1 MDIFITTVGV
11 VTLEWDLWMW
21 LSLWIFS
28 VNVIATVGCGDT
40 REESLFVAFPVDSFI
55 DSEGCGEAR
64 VSSLI
69 VALPV
74 DIFS

>member
-28 VNVIATVGCGDT
+28 VSIIATVGCGDT
-40 REESLFVAFPVDSFI
+40 REKSLFVALSVDSFI
-55 DSEGCGEAR
+55 DSVGCGDAR
-64 VSSLI
+64 LSSLI